1 MGLVRLERLSILML
15 GTNLEANRKT
25 PAGFLSPG
33 FWAAVPLFRST
44 KWALCALLHAVKYLG
59 KDGIKLLCYLRFSWE
74 KGEFLSALPIPDHA
88 MPPLDCRNG
97 LFLQQHWSKQ
107 QQQQL
112 SVGNCSVA
120 FGQGGSSAKPGP
132 ADGSQ
137 PQPGVGGTGRGPRP
151 CHAWKRGSLELNLA
165 VLHFPREQDEERQF
179 LCWPSC
185 MINGEFKHSIGL
197 LCNLAV
203 LLMFSGKVC
212 FSPMKCGA
220 EFSQQH
226 RLKWLEASV
235 FEFSR

>member
-1 MGLVRLERLSILML
+1 MWDLSGWRGCPFWCWGLIWKRTEKLWL
-15 GTNLEANRKT
+15 GFSALDFGRQFLCSEAPN
-25 PAGFLSPG
+25 GHC
-33 FWAAVPLFRST
+33 VPYYMQ
-44 KWALCALLHAVKYLG
+44 WNIWG
-59 KDGIKLLCYLRFSWE
+59 KMELNYYLRFSWE

-226 RLKWLEASV
+226 HLKWLEASV
-235 FEFSR
+235 LEFSR